1 MQVKSHLV
9 DLCTVSILVTRSF
22 SYNSDSVVD
31 VRTAALQARLRV
43 LNNIAEKKIVKL
55 LYSQIQR
62 SWLVNTKFA

>member
-1 MQVKSHLV
+1 MV

-55 LYSQIQR
+55 LYSQIQG

>member
-1 MQVKSHLV
+1 LI

>member
-1 MQVKSHLV
+1 LV

>member
-1 MQVKSHLV
+1 MI

>member
-1 MQVKSHLV
+1 MV